1 MNAEIGWE
9 QVDMVHSVSDR
20 VDCTVMVSQYL
31 EANLEE
37 WVEGVQEISYHFH
50 SVDEALGE

>member
-1 MNAEIGWE
+1 
-9 QVDMVHSVSDR
+9 
-20 VDCTVMVSQYL
+20 MVSQYL